1 MTVAKDNAY
10 YAKDGNQKFIKS
22 PDEELYPGEGFLM
35 ATPPSMS
42 SMPGRREAIDMMSGV
57 VTYEGDE
64 TSTSTPT
71 IAGARK
77 LLVYN
82 TPGGLILQPIVS
94 QYVAIYNASGVLVDN
109 QYITEQTVVTLPAGA
124 YFVRGEYDQAKA
136 IVK

>member
-1 MTVAKDNAY
+1 
-10 YAKDGNQKFIKS
+10 
-22 PDEELYPGEGFLM
+22 M

-42 SMPGRREAIDMMSGV
+42 SMPGRKATIDMMSGV
-57 VTYEGDE
+57 VTYEDDE
-64 TSTSTPT
+64 TATSTPT
-71 IAGARK
+71 IAGTRK